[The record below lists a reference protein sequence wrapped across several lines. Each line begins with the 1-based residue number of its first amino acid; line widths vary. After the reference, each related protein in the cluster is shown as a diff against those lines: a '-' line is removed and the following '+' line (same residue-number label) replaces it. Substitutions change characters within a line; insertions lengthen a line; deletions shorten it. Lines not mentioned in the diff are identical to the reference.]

1 MDDGEAVM
9 RRLKAILVD
18 DEPLALKG
26 LALRLA
32 ARADVEVVAT
42 AGNGRA
48 ALKRIAEH
56 RPDVVFL
63 DIQMPGIDGLMVA
76 RALVGEEDA
85 PLIVFVT
92 AYDAHAVEAFR
103 AHALDYLLKPVTEE
117 RLAATLARLH
127 QRIAERDAAR
137 EAQRIRAVID
147 ELAPEAREKL
157 AGVLEG
163 VEESGP
169 GYLDRLAIRDRGRV
183 TLVAT
188 ADIDYIDAAGDYL
201 CIHVGDDTHILRE
214 TMKTMEAKLDPVRFQ
229 RIHRSTIV
237 NLARVR
243 AVEPHGNGECFFVL
257 EGGRR
262 LKVSRSRKAAA
273 LRLLNQL

>member
-76 RALVGEEDA
+76 RALVGEEEA
-85 PLIVFVT
+85 PLIVFV
-92 AYDAHAVEAFR
+92 
-103 AHALDYLLKPVTEE
+103 LKPVTEE

-214 TMKTMEAKLDPVRFQ
+214 TMKTMEAKLDPARFQ

>member
-1 MDDGEAVM
+1 M
-9 RRLKAILVD
+9 RKLKAILVD

-42 AGNGRA
+42 AANGRA
-48 ALKRIAEH
+48 ALKLIAAH

-76 RALVGEEDA
+76 RALVGEREA

-103 AHALDYLLKPVTEE
+103 THALDYLLKPVTDD
-117 RLAATLARLH
+117 RLAATLARLRR
-127 QRIAERDAAR
+127 RIAERDAAR

-147 ELAPEAREKL
+147 ELAPEARAKL
-157 AGVLEG
+157 AAVLEG
-163 VEESGP
+163 VEDRG

-183 TLVAT
+183 TLIAT

-214 TMKTMEAKLDPVRFQ
+214 TMKTMEAKLDPARFQ

-237 NLARVR
+237 NLTRVR